1 MNTPPSTLENDVTRE
16 ATITLPSDRET
27 VITREFDAP
36 AGLVF
41 DAFTKPDL
49 VQQWY
54 GLRTGTMTVCEID
67 LRPGGHW
74 RYVQAFPDQAFE
86 AGFLRR
92 LPGGRSTE
100 PAGPHRGV
108 EAMPGTG
115 YVVTTT
121 FAENDGRTTVTSHM
135 LYQLPEHRDG
145 HLQSGMEWGV
155 NETYV
160 RLDEY
165 LAAQMI

>member
-1 MNTPPSTLENDVTRE
+1 MNTPTSTLENDVTRE

-49 VQQWY
+49 VHQWY

-86 AGFLRR
+86 VGFSGVYQEVDRPNR
-92 LPGGRSTE
+92 LVHTE
-100 PAGPHRGV
+100 EF

>member
-1 MNTPPSTLENDVTRE
+1 
-16 ATITLPSDRET
+16 
-27 VITREFDAP
+27 
-36 AGLVF
+36 
-41 DAFTKPDL
+41 
-49 VQQWY
+49 
-54 GLRTGTMTVCEID
+54 
-67 LRPGGHW
+67 
-74 RYVQAFPDQAFE
+74 
-86 AGFLRR
+86 
-92 LPGGRSTE
+92 
-100 PAGPHRGV
+100 
-108 EAMPGTG
+108 MPGTG

-135 LYQLPEHRDG
+135 LYQLPKLRDG